1 MFFFEAYSL
10 LYEKYVTKHCGKQA
24 RHSYLELN
32 MNVV

>member
-10 LYEKYVTKHCGKQA
+10 LYEKYVTNTVEKQA